1 MTDHIVIIATSYP
14 SSREPWASSFVQKLA
29 RDLIK
34 LGVKTTVIAPIK
46 VWHQKNTDH
55 DNAHAGDGE
64 PVVIRPPYVS
74 CSSKMIPGI
83 GSTFLLTIRN
93 FHAAARKAILKLQ
106 TPPSH
111 IYGQFLFP
119 PGYVAAQ
126 LARETGS
133 KSVVDLGESFFD
145 RYEQQLGVDKIKQTL
160 NAIDFIVSVADH
172 LSSRCIDNYDVP
184 ENNILTAR
192 NAHSFR
198 FNPLARDEARKRLNL
213 PLDRP
218 IAGFVGAF
226 DSNKRPLFVLD
237 ALRERPDIGIF
248 FLGRSGTQ
256 KPQGKQVLFAGSVP
270 YDEVYIWLS
279 AADVF
284 VHASLTEMS
293 SNAVAE
299 ARACGLPIV
308 ATDIPGNREILTSDY
323 SVLVDPWDQRLLSDA
338 IFKLMDDTELR
349 LQMSG
354 AALAAAQKYTSM
366 DRARR
371 ILSWIMPPQ

>member
-1 MTDHIVIIATSYP
+1 MTDHIVIITTSYP

-34 LGVKTTVIAPIK
+34 SGVKTTVIAPVK
-46 VWHQKNTDH
+46 VWQWKNTALDAVH
-55 DNAHAGDGE
+55 TEDGE
-64 PVVIRPPYVS
+64 PVVIRPPYLS

-145 RYEQQLGVDKIKQTL
+145 RYERQLGVNKIKQAL
-160 NAIDFIVSVADH
+160 NAMDFIVSVAEH
-172 LSSRCIDNYDVP
+172 LSNRCIDSYGIS
-184 ENNILTAR
+184 ENKILTAR

-198 FNPLARDEARKRLNL
+198 FSPLARSEARKRLNL
-213 PLDRP
+213 PPDQP

-226 DSNKRPLFVLD
+226 DANKRPLFVLD
-237 ALRERPDIGIF
+237 ALRARPDIGIF
-248 FLGRSGTQ
+248 FLGKSGVQ

-270 YDEVYIWLS
+270 YDEVCIWLS

-284 VHASLTEMS
+284 VHTSLIEMS
-293 SNAVAE
+293 SNALAE
-299 ARACGLPIV
+299 ARACGLPII
-308 ATDIPGNREILTSDY
+308 ATDIPGNREILASDY
-323 SVLVDPWDQRLLSDA
+323 SVLVDPWDQRMLSDA
-338 IFKLMDDTELR
+338 IFKLMDDAELR

-371 ILSWIMPPQ
+371 ILSWIMSPQ